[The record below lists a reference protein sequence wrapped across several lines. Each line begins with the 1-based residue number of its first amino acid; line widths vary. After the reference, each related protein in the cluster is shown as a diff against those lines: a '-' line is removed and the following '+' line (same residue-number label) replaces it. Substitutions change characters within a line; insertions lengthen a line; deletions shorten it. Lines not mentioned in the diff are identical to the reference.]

1 MKGRRK
7 KAEANSA
14 AWKASKEKVPYHKFA
29 KEREPQQSNGQNSGE
44 KPVWHSEDLGLKT
57 AAQYF
62 GAELMPLLG
71 IPGTVEYIAPTETVK
86 LEARHFYQ
94 DFNYATNEKS
104 WIHFEFESDHITNE
118 DLKRFRE
125 YELLMSSA
133 PPTSRTPVIS

>member
-7 KAEANSA
+7 KQ
-14 AWKASKEKVPYHKFA
+14 KQTLPHGKLPRRKVPYHKFA
-29 KEREPQQSNGQNSGE
+29 KERDPQQSNRQNSGE
-44 KPVWHSEDLGLKT
+44 KPVWHSEDLALKT

-94 DFNYATNEKS
+94 DFNYATNEKAGYIS
-104 WIHFEFESDHITNE
+104 N
-118 DLKRFRE
+118 LK
-125 YELLMSSA
+125 A
-133 PPTSRTPVIS
+133 IISQTKT

>member
-29 KEREPQQSNGQNSGE
+29 KERDPQQSNGQNSGE
-44 KPVWHSEDLGLKT
+44 KPVWHSEDMALKT

-62 GAELMPLLG
+62 GAELMPLLS

-86 LEARHFYQ
+86 LEARHFIRISTMRQMKKAGYIS
-94 DFNYATNEKS
+94 N
-104 WIHFEFESDHITNE
+104 
-118 DLKRFRE
+118 LK
-125 YELLMSSA
+125 A
-133 PPTSRTPVIS
+133 IISQMKT

>member
-29 KEREPQQSNGQNSGE
+29 KERDPQQSNRQNSGE
-44 KPVWHSEDLGLKT
+44 KPVWHSEDLALKT

-94 DFNYATNEKS
+94 DFNYATNEKAGYIS
-104 WIHFEFESDHITNE
+104 N
-118 DLKRFRE
+118 LK
-125 YELLMSSA
+125 A
-133 PPTSRTPVIS
+133 IISQTKT